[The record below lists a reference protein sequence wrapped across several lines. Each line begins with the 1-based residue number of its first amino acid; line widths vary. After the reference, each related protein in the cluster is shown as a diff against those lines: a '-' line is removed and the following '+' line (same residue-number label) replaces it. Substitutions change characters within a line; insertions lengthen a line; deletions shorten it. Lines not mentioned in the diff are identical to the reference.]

1 MGDDRRSASL
11 IAGLVL
17 LLVVAG
23 CRSAPAG
30 VAASAS
36 APVAGDAAT
45 RALQDLERFWAATYP
60 TIAAGAAFTP
70 LQGGYHPYTQADPPP
85 DCGDEA
91 GVYQPNA
98 FYCPVGDFIAW
109 DAEQLIPQ
117 MQSDFG
123 ELLVGLIMAHEYGHA
138 VQARL
143 GVTGQPTI
151 VLEQQADCFAGAWLG
166 EVLAGKVAGFP
177 AITPEQLDSAI
188 AGMLGLRDQ
197 VGTSAASPNAHGNAF
212 DRIRALQDGVQH
224 GAARCAGY
232 RAGNLPVTQMPFTQ
246 ERDAAT
252 GGNLPYQQTVETVVA
267 DAEEYWGRA
276 FPRLAG
282 QPWKTLTVRPFD
294 TGAPPACPNP
304 DSIAGGAAFYCP
316 EGDFIAFDNA
326 KLGPELHANG
336 GDNAVGMLLGD
347 LFARAAQH
355 RRGAPTQDRE
365 GQLAVD
371 CLAGSW
377 MNDLLH
383 RDRQTSATRLSPG
396 DLDEAVAAL
405 LAFGRTSTGGG
416 ASGFDRIAAYRTGV
430 LEGLAACR

>member
-1 MGDDRRSASL
+1 
-11 IAGLVL
+11 
-17 LLVVAG
+17 
-23 CRSAPAG
+23 
-30 VAASAS
+30 
-36 APVAGDAAT
+36 
-45 RALQDLERFWAATYP
+45 
-60 TIAAGAAFTP
+60 
-70 LQGGYHPYTQADPPP
+70 
-85 DCGDEA
+85 
-91 GVYQPNA
+91 
-98 FYCPVGDFIAW
+98 
-109 DAEQLIPQ
+109 

-138 VQARL
+138 VQSRL

-151 VLEQQADCFAGAWLG
+151 VLEQQADCFAGAWLA
-166 EVLAGKVAGFP
+166 EVLADKVAGFP
-177 AITPEQLDSAI
+177 AITPDQLDSAI
-188 AGMLGLRDQ
+188 AGMLLLRDQ
-197 VGTSAASPNAHGNAF
+197 VGTPASSPNAHGNAF

-224 GAARCAGY
+224 GATKCAGY
-232 RAGNLPVTQMPFTQ
+232 RAGNLPVTQVPFTEQ
-246 ERDAAT
+246 RDADT
-252 GGNLPYQQTVETVVA
+252 GGNLSYPQTVETVIA
-267 DAEEYWGRA
+267 DAQEYWGRA

-282 QPWKTLTVRPFD
+282 KPWTTLTVRPFD

-304 DSIAGGAAFYCP
+304 DSIADGAAFYCP
-316 EGDFIAFDNA
+316 EGDFIAFDNE

-355 RRGAPTQDRE
+355 RRGAPTQDRV

-383 RDRQTSATRLSPG
+383 RDEQTSATRLSPG

-405 LAFGRTSTGGG
+405 LAFGRTSTGDA